1 MWHRFKRYQLEV
13 IAESRHVGRVGI
25 GVSGGSGGIHGSAE
39 VAPGGIGTSSH
50 PNTAT
55 GHDSSDES
63 SSDEEEGPQIGEG
76 SGTTACGQF
85 QPPPLGLQP
94 PTQPLR
100 LVKTVVTRWWS
111 LHRALLRM
119 L

>member
-13 IAESRHVGRVGI
+13 IADLRRVGRVG
-25 GVSGGSGGIHGSAE
+25 GGASGGSGSIYGRAE

-50 PNTAT
+50 PSTAT
-55 GHDSSDES
+55 GDNSSDES

-76 SGTTACGQF
+76 SGTTARGQF
-85 QPPPLGLQP
+85 QPPRPGLQP

-111 LHRALLRM
+111 LHCALLRM

>member
-1 MWHRFKRYQLEV
+1 MWHHFKQYQLEV

-25 GVSGGSGGIHGSAE
+25 GVSGRSGSIHGSAE
-39 VAPGGIGTSSH
+39 VAPGGIGTSSR

-55 GHDSSDES
+55 SYDSSDKS

-76 SGTTACGQF
+76 SGTTTFLQF
-85 QPPPLGLQP
+85 QPPPPGLQP
-94 PTQPLR
+94 STQPLR
-100 LVKTVVTRWWS
+100 LVTTVVTRWWS
-111 LHRALLRM
+111 LHCALLRM